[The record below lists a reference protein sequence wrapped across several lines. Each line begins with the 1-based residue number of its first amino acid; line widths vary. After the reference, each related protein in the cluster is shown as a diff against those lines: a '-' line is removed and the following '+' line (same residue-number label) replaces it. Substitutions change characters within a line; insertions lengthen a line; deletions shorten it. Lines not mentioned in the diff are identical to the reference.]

1 MYLMYALL
9 SVANM
14 PDKRIPVIDQ
24 PIWNGHQHSM
34 KAPAT
39 SALIALIFTVIVW
52 GITPV
57 FARSVSLAMGPVEAL
72 IVRLILVAIVFAVLL
87 SVTTGFHIDKKDW
100 PRLLLISFVGM
111 LGYFVSSVFGFRYA
125 PAGVGTLIM
134 STQPML
140 IAILASVAGFEKL
153 SSTTILGLIVSFV
166 GSILLVWGS
175 GEGVSAAMGAEIIFG
190 CTLIFLGGV
199 AWSVFV
205 VFSKPLIQ
213 SYGALKI
220 SGLSNAL
227 IALPMLPFVNGRTV
241 EAVSNLDQ
249 NGILELV
256 FLTFIGVSA
265 SIITWNYAAATLRPS
280 VLGAS
285 LYVMPL
291 VAVIAGWA
299 ILNEAITTNTIIA
312 AAIILAGVAISQVKL
327 KVRTA
332 T

>member
-1 MYLMYALL
+1 
-9 SVANM
+9 
-14 PDKRIPVIDQ
+14 
-24 PIWNGHQHSM
+24 M

-72 IVRLILVAIVFAVLL
+72 IVRLILVAVVFVVLL
-87 SVTTGFHIDKKDW
+87 SLTTGFHIEKKDW

-111 LGYFVSSVFGFRYA
+111 LGYFVFSVFGFRYA
-125 PAGVGTLIM
+125 PAGIGTLIM

-153 SSTTILGLIVSFV
+153 SSTTILGLIISFA
-166 GSILLVWGS
+166 GSILLVLGS
-175 GEGVSAAMGAEIIFG
+175 GEGVSAATGAEIIFG
-190 CTLIFLGGV
+190 CALIFLGGV
-199 AWSVFV
+199 TWSVFV

-213 SYGALKI
+213 TYGALKI

-249 NGILELV
+249 RAMFGLL
-256 FLTFIGVSA
+256 FLTFIGASA
-265 SIITWNYAAATLRPS
+265 SIITWNYAAASLRPS

-299 ILNEAITTNTIIA
+299 ILDEPVTVNTIIA

-327 KVRTA
+327 KLRA
-332 T
+332 AS

>member
-1 MYLMYALL
+1 
-9 SVANM
+9 
-14 PDKRIPVIDQ
+14 
-24 PIWNGHQHSM
+24 M
-34 KAPAT
+34 KSNAT
-39 SALIALIFTVIVW
+39 AALIALMFTVIVW

-72 IVRLILVAIVFAVLL
+72 IVRLILVAIVFVVLL
-87 SVTTGFHIDKKDW
+87 GVTTGFHVEKRDW
-100 PRLLLISFVGM
+100 PRLMLISFVGM
-111 LGYFVSSVFGFRYA
+111 LGYFVCSVFGFRYA

-153 SSTTILGLIVSFV
+153 SSATILGLVVSFA

-175 GEGVSAAMGAEIIFG
+175 GDGVSAAIGAEIIVG
-190 CTLIFLGGV
+190 CALIFVGGV

-227 IALPMLPFVNGRTV
+227 IALPMLPFVNGRTID
-241 EAVSNLDQ
+241 AVSNLDR
-249 NGILELV
+249 NSIFALA
-256 FLTFIGVSA
+256 FLTFVGASA

-299 ILNEAITTNTIIA
+299 ILNESITLNTIFA
-312 AAIILAGVAISQVKL
+312 AAIILAGVALSQLKL
-327 KVRTA
+327 KPGTA
-332 T
+332 S

>member
-1 MYLMYALL
+1 
-9 SVANM
+9 
-14 PDKRIPVIDQ
+14 
-24 PIWNGHQHSM
+24 M
-34 KAPAT
+34 KSNPT
-39 SALIALIFTVIVW
+39 SALIALMFTVIVW
-52 GITPV
+52 GIAPV

-72 IVRLILVAIVFAVLL
+72 IVRLILVAIVFVVLL
-87 SVTTGFHIDKKDW
+87 SFTTGFHIEKRDW

-111 LGYFVSSVFGFRYA
+111 LGYFVLSVFGYRYA

-140 IAILASVAGFEKL
+140 IAVLASLSGFEKL
-153 SSTTILGLIVSFV
+153 SPTTILGLIVSFA
-166 GSILLVWGS
+166 GSILLVWGT

-190 CTLIFLGGV
+190 CTLIFLGGIT
-199 AWSVFV
+199 WSVFV

-241 EAVSNLDQ
+241 DAVSNLDQ
-249 NGILELV
+249 NGILGLL

-280 VLGAS
+280 VLGSS

-299 ILNEAITTNTIIA
+299 ILNEPVTLNTVFA
-312 AAIILAGVAISQVKL
+312 AAIILAGVAISQLKL
-327 KVRTA
+327 KLRTA
-332 T
+332 P

>member
-1 MYLMYALL
+1 
-9 SVANM
+9 
-14 PDKRIPVIDQ
+14 
-24 PIWNGHQHSM
+24 M
-34 KAPAT
+34 KSNAT

-72 IVRLILVAIVFAVLL
+72 IVRLILVAIVFVVLL
-87 SVTTGFHIDKKDW
+87 SVTTGFHIDRKDW

-111 LGYFVSSVFGFRYA
+111 LGYFVCSVFGFRYA

-134 STQPML
+134 STQPMI
-140 IAILASVAGFEKL
+140 IAILASAAGFEKL
-153 SSTTILGLIVSFV
+153 SSATILGLIVSFI

-175 GEGVSAAMGAEIIFG
+175 GEGASAALGAEIIYG
-190 CTLIFLGGV
+190 CTLIFLGGI

-227 IALPMLPFVNGRTV
+227 IALPLLPFVNSRTIDTV
-241 EAVSNLDQ
+241 FNLDQ
-249 NGILELV
+249 GAIFGLV
-256 FLTFIGVSA
+256 FLTFIGASA
-265 SIITWNYAAATLRPS
+265 SIVTWNYAAATLRPS
-280 VLGAS
+280 VLGSS
-285 LYVMPL
+285 LYIMPL

-299 ILNEAITTNTIIA
+299 ILNEPVTPNTIFA
-312 AAIILAGVAISQVKL
+312 AAIILVGVAISQVKL
-327 KVRTA
+327 KLRAA

>member
-1 MYLMYALL
+1 MYLMYATL
-9 SVANM
+9 SAANM
-14 PDKRIPVIDQ
+14 SDKRVHGVDQ
-24 PIWNGHQHSM
+24 SSQNRHHGSM
-34 KAPAT
+34 KSNPT

-72 IVRLILVAIVFAVLL
+72 IVRLILVAIVFVVLL
-87 SVTTGFHIDKKDW
+87 SLTTGFHVDRKDW
-100 PRLLLISFVGM
+100 PRLLLVSFVGM
-111 LGYFVSSVFGFRYA
+111 LGYFVFSVFGFRYA

-134 STQPML
+134 STQPMI
-140 IAILASVAGFEKL
+140 IAIFASLAGFEKL
-153 SSTTILGLIVSFV
+153 SSTTVLGLVISFA

-190 CTLIFLGGV
+190 CALIFLGGV
-199 AWSVFV
+199 TWSVFV
-205 VFSKPLIQ
+205 VFSKSLIQ

-227 IALPMLPFVNGRTV
+227 IALPMLPFVNGRTLD
-241 EAVSNLDQ
+241 AVAKLDQ
-249 NGILELV
+249 SSIFGLM
-256 FLTFIGVSA
+256 FLTFIGASA

-299 ILNEAITTNTIIA
+299 ILNEPVTLNTIIA

-327 KVRTA
+327 KQRTA
-332 T
+332 A